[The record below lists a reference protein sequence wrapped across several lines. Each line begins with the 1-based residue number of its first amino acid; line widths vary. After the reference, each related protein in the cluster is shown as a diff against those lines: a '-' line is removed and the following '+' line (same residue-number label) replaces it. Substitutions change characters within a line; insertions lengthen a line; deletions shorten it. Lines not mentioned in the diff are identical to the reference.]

1 MMENR
6 APAQDLASTDE
17 PDIAPQL
24 TLRNHPPKLTD
35 VAPNPGAEPL
45 SMVTKVRPQRAV
57 PLQGLF
63 DASADTNPPQPPPKG
78 AQSIHRAIDVFVVV
92 GEHDADGVRLTD
104 VAQLTGL
111 HVATAHRLLNALV
124 WDRMVTYD
132 SYTKRYSLGVR
143 FHSMTD
149 SARFGKAR
157 QQFAD
162 AMTRIAGSTGDV
174 VYLYLPLGAEIIC
187 AERIEGSYP
196 IKALIREKGARLPMG
211 AGAGGIAML
220 AAQSERKARQII
232 EFNAGRYPQYGL
244 TAEEVSLS
252 VTRARIA
259 GYGLNR
265 DQVMKGVT
273 GIGVALLDPTG
284 KPQAAITVVGVS
296 QRFDNARIESVAATI
311 RAEASN
317 STTTD

>member
-1 MMENR
+1 MPRQEVVHSSI
-6 APAQDLASTDE
+6 DSE
-17 PDIAPQL
+17 L
-24 TLRNHPPKLTD
+24 TQ
-35 VAPNPGAEPL
+35 A
-45 SMVTKVRPQRAV
+45 
-57 PLQGLF
+57 
-63 DASADTNPPQPPPKG
+63 PPKG

-92 GEHDADGVRLTD
+92 GEHDTNGVRLTE

-143 FHSMTD
+143 FHSMTN
-149 SARFGKAR
+149 SARFGKVR

-162 AMTRIAGSTGDV
+162 AMTRIAASTGDV

-187 AERIEGSYP
+187 VERIEGSYP

-220 AAQSERKARQII
+220 ATLPTDKARQVI
-232 EFNAGRYPQYGL
+232 EFNADRYPQYGL
-244 TAEEVSLS
+244 TAEDVSRA
-252 VTRARIA
+252 VARARKV

-273 GIGVALLDPTG
+273 GIGVAMLDATG
-284 KPQAAITVVGVS
+284 NPQAAITVVGVS
-296 QRFDNARIESVAATI
+296 VRFDNTRVEQVAAAI
-311 RAEASN
+311 RAETATT
-317 STTTD
+317 STNV